1 MSEERRLATA
11 RILTVAHRLTTIR
24 EHLVFIGGTV
34 LPLLVDVDDRFYAP
48 RMTDDVDAV
57 GVVANYAQSVWLER
71 AVAAAGYRPD
81 VRSRH
86 KGRWV
91 AEDGSMFDLSFT
103 GRFAGASGSLVDEL
117 AVETAM
123 AIHED
128 PSVRH
133 VSPVGLFLMKC
144 AAFHDRGQH
153 RPADSKDLADLAVLM
168 VGAPIVQQAEA
179 MVAPVRREVTARAR
193 QLLEVRQLAVALV
206 AHFADRHPIP
216 PDSAEGLAEEAITTL
231 QSLAESPS

>member
-1 MSEERRLATA
+1 MGEERRLATA
-11 RILTVAHRLTTIR
+11 RILSVAHRLAPIR
-24 EHLVFIGGTV
+24 AHLVFIGGTV
-34 LPLLVDVDDRFYAP
+34 VPLLVDVDDRFYAP

-57 GVVANYAQSVWLER
+57 GVVANYAQSVQLER
-71 AVAAAGYRPD
+71 VVAAAGYRPE

-103 GRFAGASGSLVDEL
+103 GRFAGASGSLVDEI

-123 AIHED
+123 VMRED
-128 PSVRH
+128 PGVRH

-144 AAFHDRGQH
+144 AAFHDRGHH
-153 RPADSKDLADLAVLM
+153 RPADSKDLADLAVLL
-168 VGAPIVQQAEA
+168 VGAPIVQHVEA
-179 MVAPVRREVTARAR
+179 TVAPVRREVAAQAQ
-193 QLLEVRQLAVALV
+193 QLLTVRRLSVALV

-216 PDSAEGLAEEAITTL
+216 PDTAEGLAEEAITRL
-231 QSLAESPS
+231 RALAESQP